1 MLEKILLSIDS
12 LESAKKA
19 AIKIMEIQKKNR
31 SKIVIFY
38 IYKIFHYP
46 LLIYPYYTVHSLSYS
61 LLRAENKVNGK
72 NKMNLISQIFKKQ
85 NLEFELNL
93 IMNLDPISYIIKNIE
108 ENRFDLFVIGCNQK
122 TILKHFIRRKIIKK
136 ILNHTNCDIMIIN

>member
-1 MLEKILLSIDS
+1 MLEKNLLAIDS

-85 NLEFELNL
+85 NLVNFIKEL
-93 IMNLDPISYIIKNIE
+93 
-108 ENRFDLFVIGCNQK
+108 
-122 TILKHFIRRKIIKK
+122 T
-136 ILNHTNCDIMIIN
+136 IIN